1 MTFTRSFL
9 LRGPLAVATLAGVL
23 LVAAPDIAHAAK
35 KPKEPKIDPYAAT
48 MPVDPVAPPAD
59 GAIFHASLGYAP
71 LTSGTRAAS
80 VGDVITITLVEAT
93 QAQKTNSAS
102 TDRSSNIGLTPPTT
116 GPLALFSASD
126 ASLGGAGTF
135 AGKGAAAQSNSLTGA
150 ISVTIARVLPNG
162 NLLVKGQKH
171 LTLNRGDESIQISGI
186 VRPND
191 IDGYNNVLSTRVAD
205 AQITY
210 TGKGE
215 IARASSQGWL
225 GRFFSR
231 VSPF

>member
-1 MTFTRSFL
+1 MIFARSLL
-9 LRGPLAVATLAGVL
+9 LRGPLAVAILAGVL
-23 LVAAPDIAHAAK
+23 LVVAPDPAHAGKAK
-35 KPKEPKIDPYAAT
+35 PPKVDPYAAT
-48 MPVDPVAPPAD
+48 MPADLAPPPAN
-59 GAIFHASLGYAP
+59 GAIFQASMGYAP
-71 LTSGTRAAS
+71 LTSGARAAM
-80 VGDVITITLVEAT
+80 VGDVVTIILVEAT

-102 TDRSSNIGLTPPTT
+102 TDRSANIGLTPPTT
-116 GPLALFSASD
+116 GALALFSASD

-150 ISVTIARVLPNG
+150 ISVTIAKLLPNG
-162 NLLVKGQKH
+162 NFVVKGQKH
-171 LTLNRGDESIQISGI
+171 LTLNRGDEVIQIAGI

-191 IDGYNNVLSTRVAD
+191 IDSTNSVLSTRVAD

-215 IARASSQGWL
+215 IARASTQGWL

-231 VSPF
+231 FSPF

>member
-1 MTFTRSFL
+1 MHFARSFL

-23 LVAAPDIAHAAK
+23 LVVMPQPAHAKAEK
-35 KPKEPKIDPYAAT
+35 KPKVDPFAAT
-48 MPVDPVAPPAD
+48 MPADPPPPPAN
-59 GAIFHASLGYAP
+59 GAIFQASLGYAP
-71 LTSGTRAAS
+71 LTSGARAAM
-80 VGDVITITLVEAT
+80 VGDVVTIVLIEQT
-93 QAQKTNSAS
+93 QAVKSNSAS
-102 TDRSSNIGLTPPTT
+102 TDRSANIGLTPPTT
-116 GPLALFSASD
+116 GALALFSASD

-150 ISVTIARVLPNG
+150 ISVTIAKLLPNG
-162 NLLVKGQKH
+162 NFVVKGQKH
-171 LTLNRGDESIQISGI
+171 LTLNRGDEVIQISGI

-191 IDGYNNVLSTRVAD
+191 IDSTNSVLSTRVAD

-215 IARASSQGWL
+215 IARASTQGWL